1 MKKRDFLLIGAI
13 LLAAVALLLATRLGG
28 RAGGMVVVK
37 VAGEEQ
43 EKYSLAQD
51 GTYPLNGGTN
61 VLKIE
66 GGKAWMAEADCPDHY
81 CIHQGSIHK
90 TGETITCLPNKLT
103 VTVVGGEDSFVEIV
117 G

>member
-13 LLAAVALLLATRLGG
+13 LLVSIALLLVTRLGG
-28 RAGGMVVVK
+28 RAGGAVVVK

-43 EKYSLAQD
+43 GRYSLAQD
-51 GTYPLNGGTN
+51 GTYSLNGGTN

-66 GGKAWMAEADCPDHY
+66 GGTARMVEAHCPDHY
-81 CIHQGSIHK
+81 CINQGSIHK

-103 VTVVGGEDSFVEIV
+103 VTVVGGADNFVEIV